1 MASKYALPHLKKSSN
16 PHILNLSPP
25 LLMDPKW
32 FGRSVAYTMAKYGM
46 SMCVL
51 GMAEEF
57 KDVGIAVNALWP
69 RTLILTAAMASFGG
83 VEETAKVC
91 RKPEIMADSAYAIL
105 SKNSK
110 SVTGNFFIDELVLKQ
125 EGVTNFE
132 SYSVVPGHQLMAD
145 GFIPDSLAEG
155 LLNDGMH

>member
-16 PHILNLSPP
+16 GHIINLSPP
-25 LLMDPKW
+25 ISTIHPKW
-32 FGRSVAYTMAKYGM
+32 FGNHVAYSIAKYGM

-57 KDVGIAVNALWP
+57 KDLGIAVNALWP

-91 RKPEIMADSAYAIL
+91 RKVDIVADSAYAIL
-105 SKNSK
+105 RKDAK
-110 SVTGNFFIDELVLKQ
+110 SVTGNFFIDEVVLRN
-125 EGVTNFE
+125 EGITDFD
-132 SYSVVPGHQLMAD
+132 SYSVVPGHELAAD
-145 GFIPDSLAEG
+145 GFIPDDLAEG
-155 LLNDGMH
+155 LLRSH